1 MNIRIHLLILLTVFF
16 NAVYAQNIRISG
28 DVCNALTQE
37 GLNRAIV
44 KLMTAD
50 SSTILATDTTRY
62 RLITEKGDN

>member
-37 GLNRAIV
+37 GGICVIV

-50 SSTILATDTTRY
+50 SSTILANRHHTLSFNNR
-62 RLITEKGDN
+62 KGR